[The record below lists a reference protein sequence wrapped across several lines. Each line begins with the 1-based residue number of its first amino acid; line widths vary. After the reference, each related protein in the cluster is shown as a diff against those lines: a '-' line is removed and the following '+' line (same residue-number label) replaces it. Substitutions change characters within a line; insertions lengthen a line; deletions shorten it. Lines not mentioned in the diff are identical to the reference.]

1 MLKSITMSVL
11 LAAILLQT
19 SCALFKNSYKD
30 KAFCSSAAFIDTSK
44 VKPVAPQTTSD
55 KEFHAIAGVN
65 IQNHH
70 RVIVAYD
77 NLRECWD
84 YFVED
89 KKPKQK

>member
-1 MLKSITMSVL
+1 MNKWTRMIGL
-11 LAAILLQT
+11 LVAISLQT

-30 KAFCSSAAFIDTSK
+30 KAFCSSSAFIDTD
-44 VKPVAPQTTSD
+44 VVRPVAPQTVSD
-55 KEFHAIAGVN
+55 AEFHKVAGINV
-65 IQNHH
+65 QNQHK
-70 RVIVAYD
+70 VITAYD